1 MSDTYTVDT
10 VQRLRTRLGRK
21 QADRRSIVDAAK
33 RENRSNKLTDQQDA
47 EFRSLSSDIEEIE
60 TRIEEITEDDRRMQT
75 ANAAAARVGLG
86 LAGPRSA
93 VYGPENR
100 ASYFG
105 DLTAVSRQTAD
116 GAARDRLAQY
126 DMEQRDLNRADGSGG
141 QFVPPAY
148 LLNDVVGAPRPGRVT
163 ADLMTRRPLPPGT
176 DVINI
181 PKILTGTAT
190 AIQPADN
197 DPVQEVDLTDT
208 TIAAPVRTIAGQQDV
223 ALQLLDQ
230 SPVNFD
236 EVIIR
241 DLLADYA
248 RRLGLQVLTGT
259 GATGQLLGV
268 QNVVGVEVVTWTSA
282 APAAVEF
289 QKRVA
294 DAVSRIAGA
303 IYSPPNAVVMH
314 PRRWAWLLIQN
325 DTSNRPLIVPEAQGP
340 SNAQGVLAGG
350 AEGRVGT
357 FAGLPVYVDSNIATN
372 AGAGLNEDRVLVL
385 NTAETLLFE
394 SQIRT
399 RVLPEVLSG
408 TLTVRVQIYGY
419 AAMATRQAKSV
430 AVISG
435 TGLTPPV
442 FV

>member
-1 MSDTYTVDT
+1 MSSC
-10 VQRLRTRLGRK
+10 RCR
-21 QADRRSIVDAAK
+21 ANRRWLAAK
-33 RENRSNKLTDQQDA
+33 RENRSDRLTEEQDA
-47 EFRSLSSDIEEIE
+47 EFRSLSSDLELIE
-60 TRIEEITEDDRRMQT
+60 TRIEELEESDRRTST
-75 ANAAAARVGLG
+75 ASAVSVRYGLG
-86 LAGPRSA
+86 GAGHRSQ

-105 DLTAVSRQTAD
+105 DLVASARQTAD
-116 GAARDRLAQY
+116 VRARDRLASY
-126 DMEQRDLNRADGSGG
+126 DQEQRDLNRADGSGG
-141 QFVPPAY
+141 VFVPPQY
-148 LLNDVVGAPRPGRVT
+148 LLQDVVGAPRPGRVT
-163 ADLMTRRPLPPGT
+163 ADLMTRRPLPAGT
-176 DVINI
+176 DVINV
-181 PKILTGTAT
+181 PKILTGTST

-197 DPVQEVDLTDT
+197 DPVQEVDLTDSV
-208 TIAAPVRTIAGQQDV
+208 IAAPVRTIAGQQDI

-248 RRLGLQVLTGT
+248 RRVGLQVLTGT

-268 QNVVGVEVVTWTSA
+268 QNVTGVEQVAWTSTT
-282 APAAVEF
+282 PTAVDF

-303 IYSPPNAVVMH
+303 IYAPPNAIVMH

-340 SNAQGVLAGG
+340 SNAQGILAGG

-372 AGAGLNEDRVLVL
+372 TGVGLNQDVVLVL
-385 NTAETLLFE
+385 NSAETILYE

-419 AAMATRQAKSV
+419 AAMATRQAKSI

-442 FV
+442 FT